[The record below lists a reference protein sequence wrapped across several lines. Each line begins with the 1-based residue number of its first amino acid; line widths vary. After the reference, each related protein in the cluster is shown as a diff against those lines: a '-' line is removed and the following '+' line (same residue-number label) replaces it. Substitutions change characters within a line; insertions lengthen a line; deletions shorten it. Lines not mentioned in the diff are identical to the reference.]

1 MERRG
6 IILTGMTRV
15 DIVPVT
21 DQRLTEAE
29 VTSLR
34 SLVKWGG
41 SRAHG
46 VLFHVTGF
54 ITMIIGVSLNSY
66 QVSYYQVILF
76 TLTPSTE

>member
-21 DQRLTEAE
+21 DQRLAEAE

-34 SLVKWGG
+34 SLVEWGG

-54 ITMIIGVSLNSY
+54 ITSEVCHCILIKYHIIKL
-66 QVSYYQVILF
+66 YY
-76 TLTPSTE
+76 SH

>member
-21 DQRLTEAE
+21 DQRLAEAE

-46 VLFHVTGF
+46 ALFHVTGF
-54 ITMIIGVSLNSY
+54 ITMIGVSLNSY

>member
-34 SLVKWGG
+34 SIVEWGG
-41 SRAHG
+41 
-46 VLFHVTGF
+46 
-54 ITMIIGVSLNSY
+54 I
-66 QVSYYQVILF
+66 
-76 TLTPSTE
+76 

>member
-6 IILTGMTRV
+6 IILTGMTIV

-21 DQRLTEAE
+21 DQSLAEAE

-34 SLVKWGG
+34 SLVEWGG

-54 ITMIIGVSLNSY
+54 ITRIGVSLHSY